1 MRSVSEVVRHVAPTR
16 HVCRCFCAL
25 IAAGCLFP
33 FQASAQLNFMP
44 QSSPPATYPVQQ
56 AMAQAPLGNND
67 LPRPA
72 QDLAAQE
79 RALIA
84 DVLEP
89 QLTLSLQPNRS
100 KLIRTR
106 RPVVRVSVVD
116 DKVVQVTQFGPNEIE
131 IIGLDAGETNLTLW
145 FQDGVQAGAGDVLR
159 YLVKV
164 SHDTAIE
171 DRRKSEYHDL
181 EGMLNE
187 LFPNSSIELVVVADK
202 LIIRGQAR
210 DAEEAAEILAV
221 VRGRAASQNQFL
233 QMPTI
238 TQGQAANPY
247 PGTSALPPTNV
258 VNMMRVPGEQQVL
271 LKVRIAEISRNALR
285 ELGVDFTVT
294 KNSFS
299 LSSTF
304 GGAGNISAILDNKD
318 VTLLIQALATNSYSK
333 LLAEP
338 NLVTLSGRTASFI
351 AGGQFAVPTTVG
363 VSGVQAAT
371 TFFQGFGTQLLFTP
385 TVLDK
390 DLIRLQVAPT
400 FSQLNSSHSVNGIPG
415 LDTRSVRT
423 TVDMREGQWLAIAG
437 LVQDEQQGKKTRVP
451 FLGDIPVL
459 GTVFANENVER
470 DETELLILVSP
481 QLVHPM
487 EPEQAPPFLPGMDT
501 TDPSQCDFYLLGNI
515 EGDPNCQ
522 HRSTVWPNYRN
533 ALHKA
538 RHEAKTDAQYRK
550 NEGYYI
556 NTAHGYSE

>member
-1 MRSVSEVVRHVAPTR
+1 MRSFCEVVRQFAPTR
-16 HVCRCFCAL
+16 RWCCAL
-25 IAAGCLFP
+25 LAVGCIFP
-33 FQASAQLNFMP
+33 VQASGQLNFLP
-44 QSSPPATYPVQQ
+44 QSSSTQAYPVQQ
-56 AMAQAPLGNND
+56 AAAQPPAGMND
-67 LPRPA
+67 MPRPA

-79 RALIA
+79 RELIA

-89 QLTLSLQPNRS
+89 QLTLSLKPNRS

-106 RPVVRVSVVD
+106 RPVVRMSVVD

-131 IIGLDAGETNLTLW
+131 IIGLEAGETNMTLW
-145 FQDGVQAGAGDVLR
+145 FRDGAQAGAGDVLR

-164 SHDTAIE
+164 SHDTAVDE
-171 DRRKSEYHDL
+171 RRKLEYHEL

-187 LFPNSSIELVVVADK
+187 LFPNSSIELIVVADK

-210 DAEEAAEILAV
+210 DAEEATEILAV
-221 VRGRAASQNQFL
+221 VRGRASSQNQFL

-238 TQGQAANPY
+238 TQGLAATPF
-247 PGTSALPPTNV
+247 PGTTSLPPSNV
-258 VNMMRVPGEQQVL
+258 VSMMRVPGEQQVL
-271 LKVRIAEISRNALR
+271 LKVRIAEISRTALR
-285 ELGVDFTVT
+285 ELGVNFSVA
-294 KNSFS
+294 KNNFS
-299 LSSTF
+299 ISSTF

-318 VTLLIQALATNSYSK
+318 VNLLIQALATNSYSK

-338 NLVTLSGRTASFI
+338 NLVTLSGQTASFI

-390 DLIRLQVAPT
+390 DKIRLQVAPT
-400 FSQLNSSHSVNGIPG
+400 FSQLNTSNSVNGIPG

-437 LVQDEQQGKKTRVP
+437 LVQDEQQGKKVRVP
-451 FLGDIPVL
+451 FLGDTPVV
-459 GTVFANENVER
+459 GTLFASKSVER

-487 EPEQAPPFLPGMDT
+487 EPEQAPAFLPGMST

-515 EGDPNCQ
+515 EGDPDCQ
-522 HRSTVWPNYRN
+522 HRSTVWQNYQN

-538 RHEAKTDAQYRK
+538 RREAKTDVQYRK